1 MRLTFLEIAGMIK
14 CDKLVVTAMRHAAKV
29 ALVTGGSRGIGR
41 ATAIRLAEDRFDVAI
56 GFRVREQ
63 EARQVADEIRAKGS
77 KAIAVRADVSNWDEA
92 DALVERAVAGLGR
105 IDVLVN
111 NAGIYERTILDNLT
125 PEMWNE
131 RVSTNLSSV
140 FYCTK
145 AALPYLRKA
154 GWGRIIN
161 ISSQIA
167 IKGTDHGSEYAASK
181 AGILGF
187 TKAAAQ
193 ELARYNITVNAIAPG
208 PVDTDILGGDTPDRK
223 RRRAREIP
231 LRRIGKPEDIA
242 AVVSFLA
249 SNDSDWMTGTTLL
262 VNGGSVMY

>member
-1 MRLTFLEIAGMIK
+1 MP
-14 CDKLVVTAMRHAAKV
+14 KV
-29 ALVTGGSRGIGR
+29 ALVTGSSRGIGR
-41 ATAIRLAEDRFDVAI
+41 ATALRLAADGYDLVVNYVNSEKQATQVVVAI
-56 GFRVREQ
+56 K
-63 EARQVADEIRAKGS
+63 AKGR
-77 KAIAVRADVSNWDEA
+77 KAVSVKADVSKWREA
-92 DALVERAVAGLGR
+92 RRLVEKAIKTFGR

-111 NAGIYERTILDNLT
+111 NAGIYKRTVLDKLT
-125 PEMWNE
+125 PEQWDR
-131 RVSTNLSSV
+131 RVATNLSSV

-145 AALPYLRKA
+145 AALPYLKKA

-193 ELARYNITVNAIAPG
+193 ELAKYNVTVNAIAPG
-208 PVDTDILGGDTPDRK
+208 PVDTDILAGDMPEKK
-223 RRRAREIP
+223 RQRAREIP

-249 SNDSDWMTGTTLL
+249 SKDSDWITGTTLL

>member
-1 MRLTFLEIAGMIK
+1 MPGIALI
-14 CDKLVVTAMRHAAKV
+14 
-29 ALVTGGSRGIGR
+29 TGSSRGIGK
-41 ATAIRLAEDRFDVAI
+41 ATALRLAADCFDVVVNYVRSNKQAAQVVDAI
-56 GFRVREQ
+56 
-63 EARQVADEIRAKGS
+63 EASGR
-77 KAIAVRADVSNWDEA
+77 KAISVKADVSRWREA
-92 DALVERAVAGLGR
+92 RRLIETAVRSFGR

-111 NAGIYERTILDNLT
+111 NAGIYERTVLDKLT
-125 PEMWNE
+125 PEEWDR
-131 RVSTNLSSV
+131 RVATNLSSV

-145 AALPYLRKA
+145 AAMPYLKRA

-193 ELARYNITVNAIAPG
+193 ELARYNVTVNAIAPG
-208 PVDTDILGGDTPDRK
+208 PVDTDILAGDTPEKK
-223 RRRAREIP
+223 RQRAREIP

-249 SNDSDWMTGTTLL
+249 SKDSDWITGTTLL

>member
-1 MRLTFLEIAGMIK
+1 MPGIALI
-14 CDKLVVTAMRHAAKV
+14 
-29 ALVTGGSRGIGR
+29 TGSSRGIGK
-41 ATAIRLAEDRFDVAI
+41 ATALRLAADCFDVVVNYVRSNKQAAQVVDAI
-56 GFRVREQ
+56 
-63 EARQVADEIRAKGS
+63 EASGR
-77 KAIAVRADVSNWDEA
+77 KAISVKADVSRWREA
-92 DALVERAVAGLGR
+92 RRLIETAVRSFGR

-111 NAGIYERTILDNLT
+111 NAGIYERTVLDKLT
-125 PEMWNE
+125 PEEWDR
-131 RVSTNLSSV
+131 RVATNLSSV

-145 AALPYLRKA
+145 AAMPYLKRA

-193 ELARYNITVNAIAPG
+193 ELARYNVTVNAIAPG
-208 PVDTDILGGDTPDRK
+208 PVDILAGDTPEKK
-223 RRRAREIP
+223 RQRAREIP

-249 SNDSDWMTGTTLL
+249 SKDSDWITGTTLL

>member
-1 MRLTFLEIAGMIK
+1 MP
-14 CDKLVVTAMRHAAKV
+14 KV
-29 ALVTGGSRGIGR
+29 ALVTGSSRGIGR
-41 ATAIRLAEDRFDVAI
+41 ATALRLAADGYDLIVNYVHSEKQAT
-56 GFRVREQ
+56 
-63 EARQVADEIRAKGS
+63 QVVETIKAKGR
-77 KAIAVRADVSNWDEA
+77 KAVSVKADVSKWHEA
-92 DALVERAVAGLGR
+92 KRLIETAVKSFGR

-111 NAGIYERTILDNLT
+111 NAGIYERTVLDRLT
-125 PEMWNE
+125 PEQWDR
-131 RVSTNLSSV
+131 RVATNLSSV

-145 AALPYLRKA
+145 AALPYLKKA

-167 IKGTDHGSEYAASK
+167 FKGTDHGSEYAASK

-193 ELARYNITVNAIAPG
+193 ELARYNVTVNAIAPG
-208 PVDTDILGGDTPDRK
+208 PVDTDILAGDTPEKK
-223 RRRAREIP
+223 RQRAREIP
-231 LRRIGKPEDIA
+231 LRRIGRPEDVA

-249 SNDSDWMTGTTLL
+249 SKDSDWITGTTLL